1 MRKLGVFI
9 LGAGLSFSMIVTSS
23 GLLNNSKYIV
33 AEAATEKKMVYIG
46 GMAAGFTLKAG
57 GVQIIGL
64 CEVMTDEGICAPAL
78 KNGLRIGDKITTVN
92 NIKIESIGELN
103 EILNKSKGEQVSLE
117 VVRADN
123 IICINLKPV
132 KDKTTDSYKIG
143 VLAKDNISGI
153 GTITYIE
160 KDTHNFG
167 ALGHSVVG
175 EDKKE
180 LSISN
185 GMVFECNI
193 IGINKGVRG
202 KAGELRGMFL
212 SDKCVGVAHKL
223 CDCGIFGTISDDNM
237 LNLLSTVW
245 ADSSDSKPG
254 AAYIYSTVNGVC
266 PEKYQIEIVKVD
278 RFNHDNKDYV
288 IKITDEKLLDL
299 TGGIV
304 QGMSGSPIIQEGK
317 MIGAITHVFLNDPT
331 RGYAIN
337 IETMLNQQ

>member
-9 LGAGLSFSMIVTSS
+9 LGTGLSFAMIMGGSWAD
-23 GLLNNSKYIV
+23 SKYII
-33 AEAATEKKMVYIG
+33 ASANTEKMVYIG

-64 CEVMTDEGICAPAL
+64 CEVMTDDGVCSPAL
-78 KNGLRIGDKITTVN
+78 QNGIKVGDKIIKVN
-92 NIKIESIGELN
+92 GVKIETIAELN
-103 EILNKSKGEQVSLE
+103 EILNKCKEKTTELDI
-117 VVRADN
+117 VRN
-123 IICINLKPV
+123 NETIHLQISPV
-132 KDKTTDSYKIG
+132 KDKISNSYKIG

-185 GMVFECNI
+185 GTVFECNI
-193 IGINKGVRG
+193 IGVSKGVRG
-202 KAGELRGMFL
+202 RAGELRGMFL
-212 SDKCVGVAHKL
+212 SDTNFGVADKL
-223 CDCGIFGTISDDNM
+223 CDCGIFGKINEMPALQD
-237 LNLLSTVW
+237 LSEVL
-245 ADSSDSKPG
+245 ADSSDAKPG
-254 AAYIYSTVNGVC
+254 VAHIYSTVNGVC
-266 PEKYQIEIVKVD
+266 PEKYQIEIVKID

-317 MIGAITHVFLNDPT
+317 MVGAITHVFLNDPT

-337 IETMLNQQ
+337 IETMLKQS

>member
-9 LGAGLSFSMIVTSS
+9 FGVSLSLMIISTSS
-23 GLLNNSKYIV
+23 SFNDSKYII
-33 AEAATEKKMVYIG
+33 AKADAEKKIVYIG

-64 CEVMTDEGICAPAL
+64 CEVMTNDGICAPAL
-78 KNGLRIGDKITTVN
+78 KNGLKIGDKITNVN
-92 NIKIESIGELN
+92 GIKIESIAELN
-103 EILNKSKGEQVSLE
+103 EILNKNKGKQVELDIIRGE
-117 VVRADN
+117 NN
-123 IICINLKPV
+123 ISITLTPV

-160 KDTHNFG
+160 RDTHKFG
-167 ALGHSVVG
+167 ALGHSVAG

-180 LSISN
+180 LGISN

-193 IGINKGVRG
+193 IGVNKGIRG

-212 SDKCVGVAHKL
+212 SDKCFGVANKL
-223 CDCGIFGTISDDNM
+223 CDCGIFGIISEDDI
-237 LNLLSTVW
+237 LDSSSTVL
-245 ADSSDSKPG
+245 ADSSESKPG
-254 AAYIYSTVNGVC
+254 AAYIYSTVNGIC
-266 PEKYQIEIVKVD
+266 PEKYQIEIVKID
-278 RFNHDNKDYV
+278 RFNRDNKDYV
-288 IKITDEKLLDL
+288 IKITDEKLLDI

-337 IETMLNQQ
+337 IETMLNE